1 MKKFISIA
9 FGLAALPFLVQCAS
23 QSDVSEL
30 RYQMRIVNK
39 KIEDMKSSTVDPLQ
53 KRQAAA
59 TGQMEQLEKE
69 ILELKNQLE
78 DTAHLNQRLKEQ
90 NKDLQESI
98 SNVAQEEAGKREEAL
113 RRLEELQR
121 EKEAQL
127 TDLNNKLNAQQESV
141 KAIQEARLKDAE
153 RKAKEAALNA
163 ELAKKKTQSIKPGAP
178 AAPTDDKTSAHIQ
191 SEKKKTKAASTPGQE
206 TTKTPPV
213 SGDAAAAPE
222 KSPQPAQEAPTP
234 AVSSA
239 TTEKAE
245 SKPADSNFKKAQK
258 LYEKN
263 SYAEALPLFEQVAAD
278 SSSGEG
284 IDARYMMGEC
294 LYNQKEYDKAIMQYQ
309 KIISQN
315 SGHAKAPAA
324 MLKQGMAFEKL
335 ADKETAKVIY
345 KKLLKKHANAP
356 EAAKA
361 QENLGKL

>member
-1 MKKFISIA
+1 MKKFISLA
-9 FGLAALPFLVQCAS
+9 FCLAALPFLVQCAS
-23 QSDVSEL
+23 QSDVAEL

-98 SNVAQEEAGKREEAL
+98 SNVAQEEASKREEAL

-121 EKEAQL
+121 EKESQL
-127 TDLNNKLNAQQESV
+127 ADLNNKLNAQQESV

-178 AAPTDDKTSAHIQ
+178 TAPAEDKTSAHIQ
-191 SEKKKTKAASTPGQE
+191 SEKKKTKTDPTSGRE
-206 TTKTPPV
+206 TTKSPPV
-213 SGDAAAAPE
+213 SDAATAPE
-222 KSPQPAQEAPTP
+222 KSSQPAQEAPTP
-234 AVSSA
+234 AAASA
-239 TTEKAE
+239 ASEKADT
-245 SKPADSNFKKAQK
+245 KQADSNFKKAQK

-278 SSSGEG
+278 SSSSEG
-284 IDARYMMGEC
+284 VDARYMMGEC
-294 LYNQKEYDKAIMQYQ
+294 LFNQKEYDKAIMQYQ

-345 KKLLKKHANAP
+345 KKLLKKHANSP

>member
-98 SNVAQEEAGKREEAL
+98 SNVAQEEASKREEAL
-113 RRLEELQR
+113 SRLEELQR

-127 TDLNNKLNAQQESV
+127 ADLNNKLNAQQESV

-163 ELAKKKTQSIKPGAP
+163 ELAKKKTQSIKPGASS
-178 AAPTDDKTSAHIQ
+178 APTDNKTSAHIQ

-213 SGDAAAAPE
+213 SEAAAAPE

-278 SSSGEG
+278 SSTGEG
-284 IDARYMMGEC
+284 VDARYMMGEC
-294 LYNQKEYDKAIMQYQ
+294 LFNQKEYDKAIMQYQ

-315 SGHAKAPAA
+315 SEHTKAPAA

>member
-1 MKKFISIA
+1 MKKFISLA

-23 QSDVSEL
+23 QRDVADL

-39 KIEDMKSSTVDPLQ
+39 KIDDMRSSTVDPLQ

-78 DTAHLNQRLKEQ
+78 DTAHLNQQLKDQ
-90 NKDLQESI
+90 NK
-98 SNVAQEEAGKREEAL
+98 EEAAKREDAV
-113 RRLEELQR
+113 RRMEELQR

-127 TDLNNKLNAQQESV
+127 ADLNSKLNAQQESV

-163 ELAKKKTQSIKPGAP
+163 ELARKKTQAIKSGAPGA
-178 AAPTDDKTSAHIQ
+178 AEDKTSARIQ
-191 SEKKKTKAASTPGQE
+191 SEKKKTKIEQTADPAPQASQ
-206 TTKTPPV
+206 
-213 SGDAAAAPE
+213 
-222 KSPQPAQEAPTP
+222 SPQPAQETAAP
-234 AVSSA
+234 AAASQAS
-239 TTEKAE
+239 EK
-245 SKPADSNFKKAQK
+245 ADSNFKKAQM
-258 LYEKN
+258 LFDKN
-263 SYAEALPLFEQVAAD
+263 SYSEALPLFEQVAAD
-278 SSSGEG
+278 SSSSEG
-284 IDARYMMGEC
+284 VEARYMMGEC
-294 LYNQKEYDKAIMQYQ
+294 LFNQKEYDKAIMQYQ

-345 KKLLKKHANAP
+345 KKLLKKHANSP

-361 QENLGKL
+361 QESLGKL